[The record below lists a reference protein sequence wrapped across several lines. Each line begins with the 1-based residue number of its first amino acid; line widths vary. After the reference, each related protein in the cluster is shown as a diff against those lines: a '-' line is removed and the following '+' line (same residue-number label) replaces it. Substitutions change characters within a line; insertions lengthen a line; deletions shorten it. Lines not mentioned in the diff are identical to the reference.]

1 MQENLLHQTNMA
13 SDNPV
18 RGSHKDTSETPD
30 WFDGIKNLASR
41 NKRLNKVINA
51 LICHRFILQMKSH
64 QGQIDETSAL
74 VSLQRRDKR
83 NIQPRFNYAIFLG
96 MLRLY

>member
-18 RGSHKDTSETPD
+18 CG
-30 WFDGIKNLASR
+30 R
-41 NKRLNKVINA
+41 NQEAEIKRLNKVINA
-51 LICHRFILQMKSH
+51 LICHRFILQLKSH
-64 QGQIDETSAL
+64 QGQIDETSTL
-74 VSLQRRDKR
+74 VSLHRRDKR

-96 MLRLY
+96 MFKIILAIVSLR